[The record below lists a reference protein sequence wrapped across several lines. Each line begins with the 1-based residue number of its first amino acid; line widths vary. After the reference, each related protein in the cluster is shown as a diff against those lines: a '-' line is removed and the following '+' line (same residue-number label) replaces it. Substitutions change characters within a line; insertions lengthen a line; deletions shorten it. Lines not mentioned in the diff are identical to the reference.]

1 MKYKKY
7 IISAVVAVFVALVSF
22 IIYAF
27 YKVETA
33 IGYAKINN
41 AINFAYLSLVND
53 VKNGER
59 NTFVVYCPEL
69 DLTILCF
76 RNKSSYKELK
86 LQKTLTKCG
95 RVYMSF
101 QTPLGEFSYGLLP
114 WTYNIANAES
124 NDESIFE
131 CVSLFIADFDLGSMI
146 RLNLATATPNEL
158 EAYFVN
164 NKRGEE
170 LKTINK
176 KLPIMIVHL
185 NILEKQIIKSD
196 FKDLMRDT
204 RKNIKLITDT
214 SQKVLKESANKKEFA
229 EAFFDKY
236 NITLYNDIKYM
247 SPSTI
252 TLQ

>member
-1 MKYKKY
+1 MKYQKY
-7 IISAVVAVFVALVSF
+7 IISAIVAVFVALVSF

-53 VKNGER
+53 VKNDER

-76 RNKSSYKELK
+76 RNQSSYKELK
-86 LQKTLTKCG
+86 LQKTLKKCG
-95 RVYMSF
+95 RVHMSF
-101 QTPLGEFSYGLLP
+101 QTRLGEISYGLLP

-131 CVSLFIADFDLGSMI
+131 CVSLFVADFDLGGMI
-146 RLNLATATPNEL
+146 KLNLATATPNEL

-164 NKRGEE
+164 NKSGEE

-196 FKDLMRDT
+196 FKGLMRDT
-204 RKNIKLITDT
+204 RKNIKLITET
-214 SQKVLKESANKKEFA
+214 SQNVLKESANKKEFA

-236 NITLYNDIKYM
+236 NITLYNDIKY
-247 SPSTI
+247 
-252 TLQ
+252 